1 MDPRV
6 LATCWLQVD
15 PGMTDLLWVGP
26 NQMIPV
32 GPIQV
37 ITLMRYQT
45 AYERS
50 IERKEKLLERS
61 QRARNDDLPP
71 PIRLEVSE
79 A

>member
-37 ITLMRYQT
+37 ITLRF
-45 AYERS
+45 
-50 IERKEKLLERS
+50 
-61 QRARNDDLPP
+61 RAN
-71 PIRLEVSE
+71 EVR
-79 A
+79 